1 MTQEWKE
8 WKISFNGPIDLNTLF
23 HVCNVLHVYS
33 YIFYM
38 NMYCISLGMHIP
50 YITLGV
56 PWQLFARKMKTTMMY
71 SDDEYMP
78 NTN

>member
-8 WKISFNGPIDLNTLF
+8 WKFSFHGPIDLITLF

-33 YIFYM
+33 YIFICT
-38 NMYCISLGMHIP
+38 CISLSMHSP
-50 YITLGV
+50 YVTLGV
-56 PWQLFARKMKTTMMY
+56 AWQLFARKMKTTMMY
-71 SDDEYMP
+71 SDDESMP